1 MHTTTFKINWDTLSR
16 IFIATLFVFAGYGKL
31 MTFEASTSYIASVL
45 KTGAV
50 TPLITAIVIFI
61 EIAIAII
68 YAYGK
73 YKKDVMA
80 YILIAFTVIATI
92 FFHSDLS
99 VNLNVIMSLK
109 NLAIVGG
116 IFATLD
122 GVHRR
127 RVTK

>member
-1 MHTTTFKINWDTLSR
+1 MHTSTFKINWDTLSR
-16 IFIATLFVFAGYGKL
+16 VFIAILFVFAGWGKL
-31 MTFEASTSYIASVL
+31 NSFEGTTGYIASTL
-45 KTGAV
+45 KTGQI
-50 TPLITAIVIFI
+50 TPAITALVIFI
-61 EIAIAII
+61 EIVVALV

-80 YILIAFTVIATI
+80 YILIAFTVLATI

-99 VNLNVIMSLK
+99 VNTNVIMALK

-127 RVTK
+127 RMIK

>member
-1 MHTTTFKINWDTLSR
+1 MHTTTFRINWDTLSR
-16 IFIATLFVFAGYGKL
+16 IFIAVLFIFAGWGKL
-31 MTFEASTSYIASVL
+31 MTFEATTSYIASVL
-45 KTGAV
+45 KTGQV
-50 TPLITAIVIFI
+50 TPIITALVIFI
-61 EIAIAII
+61 EIVIALI

-80 YILIAFTVIATI
+80 YILIAFTVLTTI

-99 VNLNVIMSLK
+99 VNLNMIMALK